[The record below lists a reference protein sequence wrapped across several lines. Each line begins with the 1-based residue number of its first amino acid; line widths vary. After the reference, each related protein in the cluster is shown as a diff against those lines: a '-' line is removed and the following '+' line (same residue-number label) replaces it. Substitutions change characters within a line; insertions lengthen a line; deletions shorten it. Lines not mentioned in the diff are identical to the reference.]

1 MQRRG
6 DKVRRKWG
14 WEGGGSR
21 APGKRKSR
29 SRRGVWTK
37 GEEKIYHSPAQEA
50 NKFTTGCAQG
60 VNFKIVSC
68 FASVSDSVLVELS
81 MAKLQQQ
88 SICLCQK
95 EMA

>member
-1 MQRRG
+1 MG
-6 DKVRRKWG
+6 RKWG
-14 WEGGGSR
+14 WEGGGES
-21 APGKRKSR
+21 GTRKEKER
-29 SRRGVWTK
+29 EQEG
-37 GEEKIYHSPAQEA
+37 GLDQGGEKIYHSPAQEA

-60 VNFKIVSC
+60 VHFKIVSC

-95 EMA
+95 KMA